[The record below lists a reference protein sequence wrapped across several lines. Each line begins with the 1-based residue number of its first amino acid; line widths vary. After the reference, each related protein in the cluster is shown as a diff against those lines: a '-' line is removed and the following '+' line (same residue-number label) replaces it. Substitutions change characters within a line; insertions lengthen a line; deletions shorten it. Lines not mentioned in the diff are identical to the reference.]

1 MKHAD
6 GSNSVSTPRAP
17 QQTEKIL
24 ELPKSALK
32 TQGDKLFIFYRRK
45 LHRVGKTREGLYRG
59 KRHDIKWLVRLV

>member
-17 QQTEKIL
+17 QQTEKIH

-59 KRHDIKWLVRLV
+59 KCHDVRWLVRLV